1 MKTHR
6 FVRAFALLVALAAAL
21 PAQTTS
27 LSNLSTRA
35 QIGTGGS
42 IIITGFNIGPG
53 SGKTVLI
60 RATGPT
66 LGAAPFSVPG
76 VISDPRLE
84 LFSGDTRI
92 AQNDNWGT
100 PVAGATPITAA
111 TFASVGAFAL
121 PANSRDAALLVTLQP
136 GSYTAQVAGVGAATG
151 VALVEVYE
159 VGAGT
164 SRLYNLSTRAQVGTG
179 GNILIPGLVVSPGAG
194 TRRLLIRAAGP
205 ALTGFGVPG
214 AIADPTILVTNSPGS
229 PPFSATNN
237 DWGTPLENTA
247 WDATVLSTAFAQA
260 GAFNLPAASRDAALV
275 VELPAGS
282 YTIQTSGINAT
293 TGIAIVEVYDL
304 TPASAPVVTLAATKT
319 TSDETGSNLGE
330 FTFTRTGDVTFPLT
344 VSYGVGGSAVN
355 GADYP
360 PLLGRIT
367 FPAGAASLKL
377 PLSPNPDV
385 QNEGT
390 DTVVLTLTSGSGY
403 TVGAQ
408 TSGTIT
414 IADSPATLYV
424 ATLRPVTNATG
435 SIASGT
441 ATILLSYSGT
451 LAAINVTFSNLSSA
465 QVTAHLTFG
474 NGEDYVA
481 NLPNGQVTGSQWTFA
496 PTANYTSTQLL
507 DALRNG
513 TISVRID
520 SARYPGG
527 ELRGLFIAG
536 AGSQTFSPPA
546 APPAFSLTNASATDA
561 ARLLTQATFGP
572 KKSEIEALT
581 GQNLDTWITAQLA
594 LPFTSHRTA
603 TVADRTTFG
612 GSSSVTNW
620 NAIQPANRQSAWFKT
635 VLTAPDQLRQRVAF
649 ALSEILV
656 VSDVSLGDDNR
667 TEPLAAYYDILGNG
681 VTGNFRALLENITLN
696 PMMAEYLSSLRNAKA
711 TFNAAGVTLT
721 TPDENYAREIMQ
733 LFTIGL
739 NLLQPD
745 GTLQLGADGL
755 PIPTYNQTTIT
766 ELAKVFTG
774 WGYPSTNLTQF
785 RTAPTNYFSPL
796 GLFPTSHEDTAKN
809 LAPVLATP
817 IPANL
822 GGTEDLKRALD
833 ALFNH
838 QNTGP
843 FLSRQLIQRLVTSNP
858 SPGYVYRVAQKF
870 ADNGSG
876 VRGDLGAVV
885 RAIFTDYE
893 ARSPDVVSNLTYGKL
908 KEPLLRLTAL
918 LRTFNVTSRTGRYAG
933 FQNTVDGV
941 PITSATPN
949 PGASEQARISGNGT
963 STNTTSLQGSLAQSA
978 LRSPTVFNFFSPDYV
993 LPGALAAA
1001 GLVAPEF
1008 QITDDIYSINVPN
1021 TLRNFIIANN
1031 TATTVTGNA
1040 TLVLDLAYE
1049 QTLVGNP
1056 AALIDHLAAVLTANS
1071 MTPAARA
1078 RAVAALTGL
1087 GTTTTALERAQVAVL
1102 LVSTAPA
1109 GATQK

>member
-1 MKTHR
+1 MKNHPLFR
-6 FVRAFALLVALAAAL
+6 FALVLVAAVGFAHG
-21 PAQTTS
+21 QTTS

-35 QIGTGGS
+35 QVGTGDNV
-42 IIITGFNIGPG
+42 IITGFNIGPG

-76 VISDPRLE
+76 TISDPKLE
-84 LFSGDTRI
+84 LFSGSTLI
-92 AQNDNWGT
+92 AQNDNWST

-111 TFASVGAFAL
+111 TFTSVGAFAL
-121 PANSRDAALLVTLQP
+121 SANSRDAALVATLPP
-136 GSYTAQVAGVGAATG
+136 GSYTAKVSGVGTATG

-159 VGAGT
+159 MPGGT

-179 GNILIPGLVVSPGAG
+179 SNILIPGLVVSPGAG

-205 ALTGFGVPG
+205 TLTSFGVGG
-214 AIADPTILVTNSPGS
+214 ALADPTILVTNAAGT

-237 DWGTPLENTA
+237 DWGTPLENPV
-247 WDATVLSTAFAQA
+247 WDATVLGTAFAQA
-260 GAFNLPAASRDAALV
+260 GAFNLAAGSKDAALM
-275 VELPAGS
+275 VELPAGN
-282 YTIQTSGINAT
+282 YTIQTSGINNG
-293 TGIAIVEVYDL
+293 TGVAIVEVYDL
-304 TPASAPVVTLAATKT
+304 TPATAPVVTLAATKT
-319 TSDETGSNLGE
+319 TSDESGNNIGE
-330 FTFTRTGDVTFPLT
+330 FTFTRTGDLTFPLI
-344 VSYGVGGSAVN
+344 VNYGVGGSAVN
-355 GADYP
+355 GSDYP
-360 PLLGRIT
+360 PLLGT
-367 FPAGAASLKL
+367 LAFPAGVATVKL

-385 QNEGT
+385 QIEGT
-390 DTVVLTLTSGSGY
+390 DTVVLTVTPGPGY

-408 TSGTIT
+408 ASGTVT

-424 ATLRPVTNATG
+424 ATLRPVTSATG

-441 ATILLSYSGT
+441 ATILLSSSGT
-451 LAAINVTFSNLSSA
+451 LAAVNVTFSNLSSA

-481 NLPNGQVTGSQWTFA
+481 NLPNGQVTGTQWTFA
-496 PTANYTSTQLL
+496 PTANYTGAQLL

-513 TISVRID
+513 SISVRID

-527 ELRGLFIAG
+527 ELRGLFIVG
-536 AGSQTFSPPA
+536 TGSQTFTAPA
-546 APPAFSLTNASATDA
+546 VAPAVNLTNATATEA
-561 ARLLTQATFGP
+561 ARLLMQATFGP
-572 KKSEIEALT
+572 KKSEIDALT
-581 GQNLDTWITAQLA
+581 GQSLDTWITTQMA

-603 TVADRTTFG
+603 TVADRTTYG
-612 GSSSVTNW
+612 GSNSVTNW
-620 NAIQPANRQSAWFKT
+620 NAIHPPNRHSAWFKT

-649 ALSEILV
+649 ALSQILV
-656 VSDVSLGDDNR
+656 ISDVSLSDDNR
-667 TEPLAAYYDILGNG
+667 TEPVAAYYDLLGNG
-681 VTGNFRALLENITLN
+681 AFGNFRTLLETITLN

-711 TFNAAGVTLT
+711 TFNSAGTVLT
-721 TPDENYAREIMQ
+721 TPDENYAREVMQ

-774 WGYPSTNLTQF
+774 WGYASTNLTQF
-785 RTAPTNYFSPL
+785 RNAPTNYYNPL
-796 GLFPTSHEDTAKN
+796 GLFPAFHEDSAKN
-809 LAPVLATP
+809 LSPVLPTP

-822 GGTEDLKRALD
+822 GGVEDLKRALD

-843 FLSRQLIQRLVTSNP
+843 FLSRLLIQRLVTSNP
-858 SPGYVYRVAQKF
+858 SPGYIYRVAQKF
-870 ADNGSG
+870 ANNGAG

-893 ARSPDVVSNLTYGKL
+893 ARSPDVVANVTYGKL

-918 LRTFNVTSRTGRYAG
+918 FRTFNVSSRIGRFAGYQYAIDNVPVTST
-933 FQNTVDGV
+933 
-941 PITSATPN
+941 TPN
-949 PGASEQARISGNGT
+949 PNDQSRVIYNGST
-963 STNTTSLQGSLAQSA
+963 STTGLQSSLSQAP
-978 LRSPTVFNFFSPDYV
+978 LRSPTVFNFYSPDYV
-993 LPGALAAA
+993 LPGELAKA

-1008 QITDDIYSINVPN
+1008 QITDDIFSINVPN
-1021 TLRNFIIANN
+1021 TVRTFIVANN
-1031 TATTVTGNA
+1031 TATTLAGNA

-1078 RAVAALTGL
+1078 RAVAALNGL
-1087 GTTTTALERAQVAVL
+1087 GTTSGALERAQVAVL
-1102 LVSTAPA
+1102 LVATAPA

>member
-1 MKTHR
+1 MKTHPLFR
-6 FVRAFALLVALAAAL
+6 IALLLVAAAGIARG
-21 PAQTTS
+21 QTTGLS

-35 QIGTGGS
+35 QVGTGAN

-76 VISDPRLE
+76 VISDPKLE
-84 LFSGDTRI
+84 LFSGSTKI
-92 AQNDNWGT
+92 AENDNWST
-100 PVAGATPITAA
+100 PVGGATPITAA
-111 TFASVGAFAL
+111 TFTSVGAFAL
-121 PANSRDAALLVTLQP
+121 TANSRDAALLVTLPP
-136 GSYTAQVAGVGAATG
+136 GPYTAQVSGVGTATG
-151 VALVEVYE
+151 VALIELYE
-159 VGAGT
+159 MPGGT
-164 SRLYNLSTRAQVGTG
+164 SRLFNLSTRAQVGTG
-179 GNILIPGLVVSPGAG
+179 GNILIPGLVISPGAG

-205 ALTGFGVPG
+205 TLVGFGVTG
-214 AIADPTILVTNSPGS
+214 ALADPTILVTNAPGT

-237 DWGTPLENTA
+237 DWGTPLENPV
-247 WDATVLSTAFAQA
+247 WDAAVLSTAFSQA
-260 GAFNLPAASRDAALV
+260 GAFNLAPGSKDAALV
-275 VELPAGS
+275 VEIPAGS
-282 YTIQTSGINAT
+282 YTIQTSGINGT
-293 TGIAIVEVYDL
+293 TGVAIVEVYDL
-304 TPASAPVVTLAATKT
+304 TPAATPVVTLAATKPT
-319 TSDETGSNLGE
+319 ADESGNNIGE
-330 FTFTRTGDVTFPLT
+330 FTFSRTGDLTLPLV

-360 PLLGRIT
+360 PLLGTIT
-367 FPAGAASLKL
+367 FPAGAATVKQ

-390 DTVVLTLTSGSGY
+390 DTVVLTLTAGPGY

-408 TSGTIT
+408 ASGTVT

-424 ATLRPVTNATG
+424 ATLRPVTSATG

-441 ATILLSYSGT
+441 ATILLSSSGT
-451 LAAINVTFSNLSSA
+451 LAAVNVTFSNLSSA
-465 QVTAHLTFG
+465 EVTAHLTLG
-474 NGEDYVA
+474 NGEEFVLD
-481 NLPNGQVTGSQWTFA
+481 LPSGQINGQQWTFA
-496 PTANYTSTQLL
+496 PRANFTSTQLL

-513 TISVRID
+513 SISVRID

-536 AGSQTFSPPA
+536 SGSQTFTAPA
-546 APPAFSLTNASATDA
+546 TAPAVSLDTATATDA
-561 ARLLTQATFGP
+561 ARFLTQATFGP
-572 KKSEIEALT
+572 KKSEIDALT
-581 GQNLDTWITAQLA
+581 GQSLDAWITTQMA

-603 TVADRTTFG
+603 TTTDRTTYG
-612 GSSSVTNW
+612 GSNSITNW
-620 NAIQPANRQSAWFKT
+620 NAVHPPNRQSAWFKT

-649 ALSEILV
+649 ALSQILV
-656 VSDVSLGDDNR
+656 VSDISLGDDSR

-681 VTGNFRALLENITLN
+681 AFGNFRTLLETITLN

-711 TFNAAGVTLT
+711 TFSSTGAVLT
-721 TPDENYAREIMQ
+721 TPDENFAREVMQ

-766 ELAKVFTG
+766 EFAKIFTG

-785 RTAPTNYFSPL
+785 RNASTNYFSPL
-796 GLFPTSHEDTAKN
+796 GLFPDFHEPGAKN
-809 LAPVLATP
+809 LSPVLTTA

-843 FLSRQLIQRLVTSNP
+843 FISRQLIQRLVTSNP
-858 SPGYVYRVAQKF
+858 SPGYIYRVAQKF
-870 ADNGSG
+870 ANNGSG

-885 RAIFTDYE
+885 RAIYTDYE
-893 ARSPDVVSNLTYGKL
+893 AHSPDVIANVTFGKL

-918 LRTFNVTSRTGRYAG
+918 FRTFNASSRTGRFAG
-933 FQNTVDGV
+933 YQYTIDGV
-941 PITSATPN
+941 PITSTTPN
-949 PGASEQARISGNGT
+949 PNDQSRVIFNGGL
-963 STNTTSLQGSLAQSA
+963 TTTGIQSSLAQAA
-978 LRSPTVFNFFSPDYV
+978 LRSPTVFNFYSPDYV
-993 LPGALAAA
+993 LPGELAKA

-1021 TLRNFIIANN
+1021 TLRNFITANN
-1031 TATTVTGNA
+1031 TATTVAGNA
-1040 TLVLDLAYE
+1040 TLVIDLTYE
-1049 QTLVGNP
+1049 QTLAGNP

-1071 MTPAARA
+1071 MTPPARA
-1078 RAVAALTGL
+1078 RAVTALNGL
-1087 GTTTTALERAQVAVL
+1087 GTTSAPLERAQIAVL
-1102 LVSTAPA
+1102 LVATAPA